1 MKVVILCGG
10 LGSRLSEETRVKP
23 KPMVKIGSKPILI
36 HIMEIYKKYG
46 FNEFILAAGYK
57 FQVIKKYF
65 NKNRR
70 FNVKVINTGQKSLT
84 GKRIYRLKKLLQKE
98 KDFMLTYGDGLSNQN
113 LNKLLKFHTKHRKIA
128 TVTAV
133 RPPVRFGELIL
144 NKSKVKNFME
154 KPQVRSGWI
163 NGGFFIFNKKVFN
176 FIKNKNVM
184 LEREPLTKL
193 VKAGQLVAYKHQ
205 GFWQC
210 MDTMRDKKLLNSLI
224 KKKLAPWM

>member
-1 MKVVILCGG
+1 MLSSLVGLCFSM
-10 LGSRLSEETRVKP
+10 LLLDEDRL
-23 KPMVKIGSKPILI
+23 
-36 HIMEIYKKYG
+36 
-46 FNEFILAAGYK
+46 
-57 FQVIKKYF
+57 
-65 NKNRR
+65 
-70 FNVKVINTGQKSLT
+70 LT

-144 NKSKVKNFME
+144 KKSKVKNFME

>member
-133 RPPVRFGELIL
+133 RPPVRFGEL
-144 NKSKVKNFME
+144 N
-154 KPQVRSGWI
+154 
-163 NGGFFIFNKKVFN
+163 
-176 FIKNKNVM
+176 
-184 LEREPLTKL
+184 
-193 VKAGQLVAYKHQ
+193 
-205 GFWQC
+205 
-210 MDTMRDKKLLNSLI
+210 I
-224 KKKLAPWM
+224 KKI

>member
-1 MKVVILCGG
+1 
-10 LGSRLSEETRVKP
+10 
-23 KPMVKIGSKPILI
+23 
-36 HIMEIYKKYG
+36 
-46 FNEFILAAGYK
+46 
-57 FQVIKKYF
+57 
-65 NKNRR
+65 
-70 FNVKVINTGQKSLT
+70 
-84 GKRIYRLKKLLQKE
+84 
-98 KDFMLTYGDGLSNQN
+98 
-113 LNKLLKFHTKHRKIA
+113 
-128 TVTAV
+128 
-133 RPPVRFGELIL
+133 
-144 NKSKVKNFME
+144 ME